1 MKNIIFTFIAIV
13 ATMFATSCQK
23 EWSEEIAA
31 AQHEAVVNEWHVAP
45 VDGIFGN
52 AEVQFRCLDSFTV
65 DFRGQHYEASH
76 YCHSTYRIFGGD
88 VEANVESLNGCYN
101 VEADGTIANTN
112 LYLTFV
118 EDKVESALVN
128 IAGIPDPVDYSNRFR
143 PCHYEPYQ
151 ICFDTEAKKIRVY
164 GVNKEEGDTAV
175 ASGDWYGVIVHN
187 DTTVVVEYDTVIL
200 RDTIITHDTIHHHDT
215 IIFHDTIVRNDT
227 VITTRTTQATTEH
240 ISWNPTAVMQGGYL
254 CVYGT
259 DRLTVVVFENG
270 VQVSSNSTT
279 YQHRTRYAVTGI
291 AGLTLPS
298 GTNTCVNIVNGQ
310 LTINGNV
317 ITTTFVDDVITDAA
331 VVVNGVNYKSQLT
344 PCHATAVKWC
354 FNNGNAVCHFDDAN
368 TTDIATYTTTYT
380 TEIPTTPLFP
390 NAVGAWASDEYTT
403 AVVTSMSQRI
413 TNVIVIEQVGSNYK
427 YFRGVLTAGMTR
439 ADFDSVSITATEYTW
454 LMGKIAAGYVPA
466 IVADHNST
474 AEYRGAV
481 KSEDQS
487 SYWKLTYDI
496 QAGTAYVMS
505 QSAWTISGY
514 NGRNAN
520 RGVMNATTGKL
531 VADGITL
538 QVR

>member
-1 MKNIIFTFIAIV
+1 MKNIIFITIAIV
-13 ATMFATSCQK
+13 ATMFASCQK
-23 EWSEEIAA
+23 EWSEEVVA

-45 VDGIFGN
+45 VNGAFGN

-65 DFRGQHYEASH
+65 DFRGQHYESTH
-76 YCHSTYRIFGGD
+76 YCHSTYRIYGGD
-88 VEANVESLNGCYN
+88 VEANVADLNGCYD
-101 VEADGTIANTN
+101 VEADGTVRGTN

-128 IAGIPDPVDYSNRFR
+128 IAGIPDPVDYANRFR

-164 GVNKEEGDTAV
+164 GVNEEEGDTCI
-175 ASGDWYGVIVHN
+175 ASGDWYGIIVEH
-187 DTTVVVEYDTVIL
+187 DTTTVVVRDTLIVHDTVNH
-200 RDTIITHDTIHHHDT
+200 RDTITLT
-215 IIFHDTIVRNDT
+215 DT
-227 VITTRTTQATTEH
+227 VFVHDSVVTTRTTQATTEH

-259 DRLTVVVFENG
+259 DRLTVVVRENG

-291 AGLTLPS
+291 NGLTLPS
-298 GTNTCVNIVNGQ
+298 GTNDCVNIVNGQ

-317 ITTTFVDDVITDAA
+317 ITTTFVDDVITDAT
-331 VVVNGVNYKSQLT
+331 VMVNGVDYKSQLT
-344 PCHATAVKWC
+344 PCHAIAVKWC
-354 FNNGNAVCHFDDAN
+354 FNNGHAVCHFDDAN
-368 TTDIATYTTTYT
+368 TTDIATYTTTYS
-380 TEIPTTPLFP
+380 TETPSPLFP

-403 AVVTSMSQRI
+403 AVVTSLSQRI

-427 YFRGVLTAGMTR
+427 YFRGVLTSGMTR
-439 ADFDSVSITATEYTW
+439 ADFDSVSITAAEYTW
-454 LMGKIAAGYVPA
+454 LMGKVANGYVPA

-481 KSEDQS
+481 KSEDQG

-496 QAGTAYVMS
+496 QAGTAYIMS

-531 VADGITL
+531 VADGFTL